1 MTIIMLLLLM
11 LLMMMHILMDLE
23 RIGFVLVVP
32 TGSPRDT
39 RVQHRKAQGNK
50 ITIYEWKRNKGISHS
65 IFSESDVRRGGGGST
80 AP

>member
-1 MTIIMLLLLM
+1 MIMLLLL
-11 LLMMMHILMDLE
+11 LMMMIHILMDSE

-39 RVQHRKAQGNK
+39 RIQHRKAQGNK

-65 IFSESDVRRGGGGST
+65 IF
-80 AP
+80 